1 MGYRGQMPDTEAVIA
16 TRAAVPSIASTLA
29 RALADDPGWIHLF
42 PDPAT
47 RVRDM
52 TAMLR
57 VMVGSAYVGLGATWR
72 VGEASA
78 AAVWMPPGRR
88 HVPWTTQLAAAPRL
102 AWRLRSRAVR
112 GIRMFAAME
121 RKAPREP
128 HYYLAILG
136 VAPEHQGRGLGV
148 RAIQPVLDACDRDR
162 TLAWLESANP
172 KNHAFYRRVGFEA
185 ADAVAFPGGPT
196 LTFFARA
203 PR

>member
-1 MGYRGQMPDTEAVIA
+1 MTDPEAVIA
-16 TRAAVPSIASTLA
+16 TREAVPAIGATLA

-42 PDPAT
+42 PDAAI

-57 VMVGSAYVGLGATWR
+57 LMVGAAYVGLDATWQ
-72 VGEASA
+72 VGAADA
-78 AAVWMPPGRR
+78 AAVWTPPGRR
-88 HVPWTTQLAAAPRL
+88 HVPWTTQLAVAPRL
-102 AWRLRSRAVR
+102 AWRLRSRALR

-136 VAPEHQGRGLGV
+136 VAPEHQGRGLGL

-172 KNHAFYRRVGFEA
+172 KNHGFYRRVGFEV
-185 ADAVAFPGGPT
+185 ADAVTFPDGPT